1 VIASKL
7 SNTAALDASLIL
19 AYGNV
24 TVSTPAVEATA
35 ATPLLLSTMCC
46 AQPPC
51 ARSMHYTAAQTARI
65 GRIGFGTGRQKTTL
79 ERRKPPNLPRFTC
92 SPRFGLQ
99 SSRGKSA
106 GVAKRPCEVIPPPSP
121 KSPGEHAHRRGNGCH
136 AHHRRRHA
144 HHRRRHALHCR
155 RLRPGHRRAGRLA
168 GRRCGR
174 RARLL
179 SPPFFCRPASLSRH
193 VWCWCASWDTQPCV
207 ATGQSERS
215 SAAFETCLRFP
226 IFAK

>member
-1 VIASKL
+1 VEITDYSAGSVVVASSILVTDEAAGSVIASKL

-106 GVAKRPCEVIPPPSP
+106 GVAKRPCEVIPSP
-121 KSPGEHAHRRGNGCH
+121 EIPR
-136 AHHRRRHA
+136 
-144 HHRRRHALHCR
+144 
-155 RLRPGHRRAGRLA
+155 
-168 GRRCGR
+168 
-174 RARLL
+174 
-179 SPPFFCRPASLSRH
+179 
-193 VWCWCASWDTQPCV
+193 
-207 ATGQSERS
+207 
-215 SAAFETCLRFP
+215 
-226 IFAK
+226 